1 MLNAAEEAFQL
12 LLFQVALDTGT
23 RPVEV
28 GPDSTE
34 TGAYV
39 YRRLAG
45 GGAVAEIY
53 WTEGRGW
60 WEDLRGSCP
69 IRTDLPCDL
78 RCAAL
83 AEAAVLLLRR
93 PHWSGS
99 ISIATAA
106 PDVMDAA
113 AQQLRSVSAPPEC
126 FGLLARGR
134 SPW

>member
-12 LLFQVALDTGT
+12 LLFHVALDTGT

-69 IRTDLPCDL
+69 IRADLPCDL

-113 AQQLRSVSAPPEC
+113 AQQLRSVGAPPEC